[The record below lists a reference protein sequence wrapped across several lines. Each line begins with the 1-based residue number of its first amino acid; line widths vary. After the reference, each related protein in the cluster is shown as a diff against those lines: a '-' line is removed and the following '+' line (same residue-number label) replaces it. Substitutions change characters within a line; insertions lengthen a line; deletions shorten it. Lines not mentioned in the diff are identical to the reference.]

1 MKILLINQA
10 FVSPEE
16 PGHTRHYELAQFLR
30 QQGHELVIVGS
41 DINYQTGDRIVQ
53 HRGLSVEQD
62 INGMRVVRAY
72 IFPALHRSYFWRTLA
87 FISFMVSS
95 VIASLRVKD
104 IDLVMGTTPP
114 IFQAVSI
121 WLISWL
127 RKKPFLLE
135 VRDLWP
141 EFGVSMGVLKNP
153 VVIQLAR
160 WLEKFLYA
168 RADKILVNS
177 PAYVDYMTGKGVD
190 PAKVAFIPYGTDV
203 EMFNPQVSGE
213 SFRSKFGMVSK
224 FLVLYAG
231 ALGQANDIYTL
242 LRAAVRIKDEDR
254 IRILIL
260 GDGKEK
266 GKLEIEAR
274 LLGLHNVDFGGV
286 LPKKEMPQ
294 AVAGADVC
302 LAILQDIPMFRTTY
316 PNKVFDY
323 MAAGKPTVLVID
335 GVIRKLI
342 ETSGG
347 GIYIPPGDDAK
358 LAECLVEL
366 SHNQGLLTKMGL
378 SARDYMVKHMD
389 RREKMAETMNL
400 MLDLIRK

>member
-41 DINYQTGDRIVQ
+41 DINYQTGERIVQ
-53 HRGLSVEQD
+53 HQGLSVEQD
-62 INGMRVVRAY
+62 INGVRVVRAY
-72 IFPALHRSYFWRTLA
+72 IIPALHRSYFWRILS

-95 VIASLRVKD
+95 VIVSMRIKD
-104 IDLVMGTTPP
+104 VDLIMGTTPP
-114 IFQAVSI
+114 IFQAVSV

-127 RKKPFLLE
+127 RQKPFLLE

-153 VVIQLAR
+153 LVIQLAR

-177 PAYVDYMTGKGVD
+177 PAYVDYMVSKGVN
-190 PAKVAFIPYGTDV
+190 PVKVAFIPYGTDV
-203 EMFNPQVSGE
+203 EMFNPQVDGAP
-213 SFRSKFGMVSK
+213 FRSKFGVESK
-224 FLVLYAG
+224 FVVLYAG
-231 ALGQANDIYTL
+231 ALGQANDIRTL
-242 LRAAVRIKDEDR
+242 LRAAARMQAEDR
-254 IRILIL
+254 IKIILL
-260 GDGKEK
+260 GDGKERE
-266 GKLEIEAR
+266 KLEIEAR
-274 LLGLHNVDFGGV
+274 LLGLGNVIFAGV

-323 MAAGKPTVLVID
+323 LAAGKPTVLVID
-335 GVIRKLI
+335 GVIRRLI
-342 ETSGG
+342 EISGG
-347 GIYIPPGDDAK
+347 GVFVPPGDDAR

-366 SHNQGLLTKMGL
+366 SNNPELLTKMGL
-378 SARDYMVKHMD
+378 SGREYMLRHMD
-389 RREKMAETMNL
+389 RRDKMAKTMDL
-400 MLDLIRK
+400 MLDVLKD